1 MHLSEETMSLNYYEQ
16 GSGPVL
22 VLLHGL
28 GLDHSIWL
36 PLARNC
42 SSYMRMIM
50 PDLRGHGLS
59 DSPNGIFTM
68 GDMAADIKQLLDR
81 LSIEKIVLA
90 GHSMGGYVALAF
102 VRKYPNLLAGLVLV
116 TTNADEDPPEKR
128 ESRVLLAKK
137 IEQRG
142 SIALADSLANRL
154 TNDPIL
160 ISKMH
165 DLIRRTTPKGLIG
178 SSLGM
183 AERKDMHQT
192 LTSLTCPV
200 LVIAGERDK
209 ITPLSTSQD
218 LLNKCQSGELVII
231 PNAGHLPMMEEP
243 DLMSKA
249 FLTFL
254 KAKNLLGS
262 CF

>member
-1 MHLSEETMSLNYYEQ
+1 MQLSEEVTSLNYYEQ

-28 GLDHSIWL
+28 GLDRRIWL
-36 PLARNC
+36 PIAQTC
-42 SSYMRMIM
+42 SSYMRIII

-59 DSPNGIFTM
+59 DSPEGIYTM
-68 GDMAADIKQLLDR
+68 NDMAMDLNQLLDK
-81 LSIEKIVLA
+81 LSIERIVLA

-102 VRKYPNLLAGLVLV
+102 AHKHPEFLEGLILV
-116 TTNADEDPPEKR
+116 TTNADDDPPEKR
-128 ESRVLLAKK
+128 ESRVQLAKE
-137 IEQRG
+137 IELKG
-142 SIALADSLANRL
+142 SIAMADSLANRL

-183 AERKDMHQT
+183 AGRKDMHQT
-192 LTSLTCPV
+192 LRRLVCPI
-200 LVIAGERDK
+200 LIIAGERDK
-209 ITPLSTSQD
+209 ITSLGTSQD
-218 LLNKCQSGELVII
+218 LLNTCQSGEMVII

-249 FLTFL
+249 LLTFL
-254 KAKNLLGS
+254 RAKNLLGS
-262 CF
+262 RY

>member
-1 MHLSEETMSLNYYEQ
+1 MHLSEETMGLNYYEQ

-42 SSYMRMIM
+42 SSDMRMIM

-59 DSPNGIFTM
+59 DSPDGIFTM

-81 LSIEKIVLA
+81 LSVEKIVLT

-102 VRKYPNLLAGLVLV
+102 VRIYPDLVDGLILV

-128 ESRVLLAKK
+128 TSRILLAKEIGQK
-137 IEQRG
+137 G
-142 SIALADSLANRL
+142 SIAMADSLANRL
-154 TNDPIL
+154 TNDPTL
-160 ISKMH
+160 ALKMHAMISK
-165 DLIRRTTPKGLIG
+165 TTPNGLIG
-178 SSLGM
+178 ASLGM

-192 LTSLTCPV
+192 LRSLTCPV

-218 LLNKCQSGELVII
+218 LVNTCQSGELVIV
-231 PNAGHLPMMEEP
+231 PNTGHLPMMEEP

-249 FLTFL
+249 FFTFL
-254 KAKNLLGS
+254 KEKNLLG
-262 CF
+262 CQY